1 MRTPIFVLGTVLLTS
16 ASAQLPSYVPTNG
29 LVGWWPFNGN
39 ASDES
44 GNGNNG
50 LVNGATLSPD
60 RDGVLNAAYSFNGSS
75 NNIYIDPIPELT
87 TSGNTGI
94 TISCWLNT
102 NTFSE
107 TNTDLFDLRSTDN
120 SSLQFLIN
128 NLGSG
133 VVQIQNFDAPNA
145 GGFPPFGSQQAI
157 GTNEWRH
164 LLLTQNNSTNVTRLY
179 IDGQLTDTLFFP
191 IVPLFNPKFT
201 IGSRND
207 NSGSQ
212 CCYISGL
219 LDDFGIWNRPLGQN
233 EITALFNAQ
242 ENTPCLSSTPVSF
255 SGLDASYTVNDP
267 AATLVGSPMGGLFI
281 GAGISGS
288 TFDPASAGVGT
299 YGVVYT
305 YVDTA
310 GCVNS
315 YAQCTEVTLNVGVDG
330 SHMSTSNVHVY
341 PNPNRGQFTVELE
354 LSGLTS
360 LEVFDSAGR
369 IAHNEVFQASGPR
382 TVRLLDLSTLAKG
395 SYSLRVQ
402 NGGSFITQTVV
413 VE

>member
-1 MRTPIFVLGTVLLTS
+1 MRTLLLILGIALLTS
-16 ASAQLPSYVPTNG
+16 ANAQQPGYVPSNG

-39 ASDES
+39 ANDES
-44 GNGNNG
+44 GNGHNG
-50 LVNGATLSPD
+50 TVNGATLSPD
-60 RDGVLNAAYSFNGSS
+60 RDGNQNAAYAFDGSS
-75 NNIYIDPIPELT
+75 TNIFINPIPTLT

-102 NTFSE
+102 NTFSQ

-128 NLGSG
+128 NLGAG
-133 VVQIQNFDAPNA
+133 VVQIQNYDGPNA
-145 GGFPPFGSQQAI
+145 GGFPPFGSQLAI

-179 IDGQLTDTLFFP
+179 IDGQLTDTLLFQ
-191 IVPLFNPKFT
+191 IVPLFDPKLT

-207 NSGSQ
+207 NSGVQSSFF
-212 CCYISGL
+212 SGS
-219 LDDFGIWNRPLGQN
+219 LDDFGIWDRPLDSN

-242 ENTPCLSSTPVSF
+242 ITPCLSTTLVTY
-255 SGLDASYTVNDP
+255 SGLDASYSVNDP
-267 AATLVGSPMGGLFI
+267 ATTLVGTPTGGIFI
-281 GAGISGS
+281 GAGVTGS
-288 TFDPASAGVGT
+288 AFDPAAAGVGT
-299 YGVVYT
+299 HGISYV

-330 SHMSTSNVHVY
+330 SHLSSSSVHVY
-341 PNPNRGQFTVELE
+341 PNPNRGQFTVELD

-360 LEVFDSAGR
+360 MQVFDSAGR
-369 IAHNEVFQASGPR
+369 LVHNEVFQASGAR
-382 TVRLLDLSTLAKG
+382 TVRSLDLSTLAKG

-402 NGGSFITQTVV
+402 NGGSFLTQMVV